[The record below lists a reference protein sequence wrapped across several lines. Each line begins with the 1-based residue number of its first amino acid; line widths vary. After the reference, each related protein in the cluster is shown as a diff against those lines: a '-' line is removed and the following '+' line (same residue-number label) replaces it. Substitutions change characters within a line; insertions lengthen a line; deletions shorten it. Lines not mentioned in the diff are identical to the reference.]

1 MTTME
6 SPRTKS
12 YSEFAGKYLTF
23 RLGAEEYGI
32 QILRVR
38 EIIGLMDVTPVPRA
52 PAHLCGVI
60 NLRGRIIPIVD
71 LRTKFG
77 MAQFEP
83 GPESCI
89 IVLDVTFEG
98 AIHHM
103 GILVDGVCEVL
114 NIPEGEIAPPPPL
127 GRGIDSRY
135 LLAIAKSKGSVKLLL
150 DVEYAL
156 EVSEALVA
164 ADRDVVAR

>member
-1 MTTME
+1 MPMTTLE
-6 SPRTKS
+6 TTVSTAGA
-12 YSEFAGKYLTF
+12 ELAGKYLTF

-38 EIIGLMDVTPVPRA
+38 EIIGLMEVTPVPRA

-77 MAQFEP
+77 MAAFEP
-83 GPESCI
+83 GAESCI
-89 IVLDVTFEG
+89 IVLDVTVDDS
-98 AIHHM
+98 IHHM

-114 NIPEGEIAPPPPL
+114 DIKGNELSPPPPL
-127 GRGIDSRY
+127 GRGIDARY
-135 LLAIAKSKGSVKLLL
+135 LLAIAKSKGGVKLLL
-150 DVEYAL
+150 NVEFALDVSD
-156 EVSEALVA
+156 VRVA
-164 ADRDVVAR
+164 

>member
-1 MTTME
+1 MTTLE
-6 SPRTKS
+6 KPPTAAGL
-12 YSEFAGKYLTF
+12 ELAGKYLTF

-52 PAHLCGVI
+52 PSHLCGVI

-77 MAQFEP
+77 MAAFEP
-83 GPESCI
+83 GAGSCI
-89 IVLDVTFEG
+89 IVLDVTVDETVN
-98 AIHHM
+98 HV

-114 NIPEGEIAPPPPL
+114 DIKGDEISPPPPL
-127 GRGIDSRY
+127 GRGIDARY
-135 LLAIAKSKGSVKLLL
+135 LLAIAKSKGGVKLLL
-150 DVEYAL
+150 NVEFALDVSD
-156 EVSEALVA
+156 VRA
-164 ADRDVVAR
+164 A